1 MKINVKVNKL
11 ITDKDS
17 KVKAI
22 VSVTLDNA
30 YAIHNIRILESAT
43 NSGTY
48 FLAMPSV
55 KKKNKDD
62 YFELFH
68 PVSAEARK
76 ELVDEVLKTYETCLS
91 ARENAEAEKKSP
103 KRRLNSHND
112 TLPLSTARRK
122 PRQAYS

>member
-11 ITDKDS
+11 ITDNDS

-68 PVSAEARK
+68 PISAEARS
-76 ELVDEVLKTYETCLS
+76 ELVDEVLNAYEEYL
-91 ARENAEAEKKSP
+91 ARENAVAEKKHEVIA
-103 KRRLNSHND
+103 KEEVEL
-112 TLPLSTARRK
+112 A
-122 PRQAYS
+122 